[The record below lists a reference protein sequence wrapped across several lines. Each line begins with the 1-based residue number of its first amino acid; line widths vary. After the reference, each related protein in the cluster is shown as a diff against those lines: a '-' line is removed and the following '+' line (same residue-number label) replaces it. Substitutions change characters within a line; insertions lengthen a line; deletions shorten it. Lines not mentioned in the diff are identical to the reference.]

1 MANLPAFLKRNG
13 ESLEFAL
20 DDSEFL
26 FFVPEV
32 FFDSDKI
39 ASIVGNQVS
48 MIGICNY
55 TIINK

>member
-39 ASIVGNQVS
+39 A
-48 MIGICNY
+48 
-55 TIINK
+55 